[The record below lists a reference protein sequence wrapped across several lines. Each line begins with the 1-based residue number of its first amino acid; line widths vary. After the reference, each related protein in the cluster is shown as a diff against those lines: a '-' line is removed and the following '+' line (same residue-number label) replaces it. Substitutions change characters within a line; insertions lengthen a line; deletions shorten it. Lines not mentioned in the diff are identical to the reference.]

1 MCCVTV
7 CLTSTSAHP
16 TRFGAYA
23 YPAWQP
29 VTSAV
34 QGWIVCHP
42 RSSLHSTPL
51 SVSCRSCLLSC
62 SPLWPHLS
70 QMSGAAYPVNL
81 CVRAWVGV
89 CLHLHRSFSLVPPSW
104 WPSEDTPWSSGTHK
118 GRTGGAQLWGLWN
131 IRRYF
136 KHVKVSQFLESKT
149 WSASLLPANSTSHN
163 AVFWTI
169 KAMNVFRCVNI
180 WGRAW
185 HPSEIDKIL
194 IL

>member
-1 MCCVTV
+1 MRRMTV

-42 RSSLHSTPL
+42 RSSLLHSTPL

-81 CVRAWVGV
+81 CVRACVGV
-89 CLHLHRSFSLVPPSW
+89 CLHLQRSFSLVPLLMTIWRHTLIIRDTQRQERRRATLRFMKYLQTSNAREGLTIPW
-104 WPSEDTPWSSGTHK
+104 VED
-118 GRTGGAQLWGLWN
+118 
-131 IRRYF
+131 
-136 KHVKVSQFLESKT
+136 VKRI
-149 WSASLLPANSTSHN
+149 PPP
-163 AVFWTI
+163 
-169 KAMNVFRCVNI
+169 R
-180 WGRAW
+180 
-185 HPSEIDKIL
+185 
-194 IL
+194 